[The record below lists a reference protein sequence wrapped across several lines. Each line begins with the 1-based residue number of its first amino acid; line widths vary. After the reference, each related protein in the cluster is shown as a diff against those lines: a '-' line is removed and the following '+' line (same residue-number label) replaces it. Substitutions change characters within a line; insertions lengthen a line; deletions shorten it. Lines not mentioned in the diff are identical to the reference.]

1 MKTQL
6 ACQCL
11 PFRQL
16 PAHTF
21 SSSWGAKATG
31 WLPAFFSR
39 GMKLPRNE
47 QPWCTKNV
55 LKPGEIDERE
65 IPPPPVEP
73 GEKEGALKYNQK
85 REFILRTTET
95 GELKY
100 MPTLRPGITS
110 AMAFGFRRGKKRG
123 LFMYKG
129 HLSPY
134 LRVDPR
140 SPLKNLI
147 IPEDQITAQKSMVRW
162 WYFFFG
168 ISAHAI
174 LFLQELLTDFLRKN
188 WPVYRK
194 RPKVSWEQLAIM
206 AKKGELPKEESEE
219 EVIKR
224 KRRK

>member
-147 IPEDQITAQKSMVRW
+147 IPEDQITAQKSMVLW
-162 WYFFFG
+162 FFF
-168 ISAHAI
+168 SRSQPTQ
-174 LFLQELLTDFLRKN
+174 FSFSRN
-188 WPVYRK
+188 C
-194 RPKVSWEQLAIM
+194 
-206 AKKGELPKEESEE
+206 
-219 EVIKR
+219 
-224 KRRK
+224 